1 MRIVNINLNNFQK
14 FNELIEMIDSLDE
27 VKSDL
32 LNFIGYSISN
42 IWMQEYDNLNNKQK
56 GWNEKAKQAIQF
68 KTFANNVE
76 IYADSQMTDPRTGVK
91 YILFVNILETGIRS
105 WNIKEALLRSK
116 RVKISQEGVKFIIV
130 PFRWATPSRS
140 KAKTN
145 PIFAG
150 TMTKEIYNI
159 VKTGQRLGK
168 EYGRLSGLKKYGGR
182 YHTSYFTFRTV
193 SEKSQGWIYPNI
205 PGYRV
210 YEKVLDKV
218 ENAINNIVETYVQ
231 ALFEKIRSMRQ

>member
-68 KTFANNVE
+68 KTFNNNVE

-91 YILFVNILETGIRS
+91 IYFVR
-105 WNIKEALLRSK
+105 
-116 RVKISQEGVKFIIV
+116 
-130 PFRWATPSRS
+130 
-140 KAKTN
+140 
-145 PIFAG
+145 
-150 TMTKEIYNI
+150 
-159 VKTGQRLGK
+159 
-168 EYGRLSGLKKYGGR
+168 
-182 YHTSYFTFRTV
+182 
-193 SEKSQGWIYPNI
+193 
-205 PGYRV
+205 
-210 YEKVLDKV
+210 
-218 ENAINNIVETYVQ
+218 
-231 ALFEKIRSMRQ
+231 

>member
-1 MRIVNINLNNFQK
+1 MRVVNINLNNFQK

-68 KTFANNVE
+68 KTSGNNVE

-105 WNIKEALLRSK
+105 WSIKEALLKSK
-116 RVKISQEGVKFIIV
+116 RVKISKEGVKFIIV

-168 EYGRLSGLKKYGGR
+168 EYGRLSGLKKYDRG

-205 PGYRV
+205 PGHRV

-218 ENAINNIVETYVQ
+218 ENTINEIVETYVQ